1 MLRAVLLGVLS
12 LTIGASCKGKDSPSS
27 QVGVAA
33 GTVIELGGSVM
44 LHHGADARPLAKGDT
59 VEGDDVIETGADG
72 SVQIELAHNNATWE
86 LGANKKVKVRESLAW
101 NEAKKDKSAKA
112 VEQDSAA
119 AGRHAE
125 RNAADTTVSAAAP
138 AATEAMPAPG
148 SAPGPVAAPAP
159 AVKQDMEAKQDKKKA
174 APPPAPPRAAAAPQ
188 LQPPAAAP
196 APPPPPP
203 KTVTRSRGAA
213 DSASG
218 GGSLGLVGT
227 GEGGGGV
234 GDGIGMGGAG
244 GKIGG
249 GTSAMS
255 AARAL
260 INGHLGDLK
269 KCFKDTT
276 KVTFK
281 IDAQGRVA
289 LGYSK
294 SVDVDTQACV
304 ERVAKSIEFASSAT
318 AVTVEVT
325 P

>member
-1 MLRAVLLGVLS
+1 
-12 LTIGASCKGKDSPSS
+12 
-27 QVGVAA
+27 
-33 GTVIELGGSVM
+33 
-44 LHHGADARPLAKGDT
+44 
-59 VEGDDVIETGADG
+59 
-72 SVQIELAHNNATWE
+72 
-86 LGANKKVKVRESLAW
+86 
-101 NEAKKDKSAKA
+101 
-112 VEQDSAA
+112 
-119 AGRHAE
+119 
-125 RNAADTTVSAAAP
+125 
-138 AATEAMPAPG
+138 
-148 SAPGPVAAPAP
+148 
-159 AVKQDMEAKQDKKKA
+159 
-174 APPPAPPRAAAAPQ
+174 
-188 LQPPAAAP
+188 
-196 APPPPPP
+196 
-203 KTVTRSRGAA
+203 VTRSRTAD
-213 DSASG
+213 DSAG
-218 GGSLGLVGT
+218 GGSLGLI

>member
-12 LTIGASCKGKDSPSS
+12 LTIGASCKGKDSPTS

-33 GTVIELGGSVM
+33 GKVIELSGNVT
-44 LHHGADARPLAKGDT
+44 LHHGADARPLAKGDM

-72 SVQIELAHNNATWE
+72 NVQIELAHNNATWE

-138 AATEAMPAPG
+138 AATEAMPAPAA
-148 SAPGPVAAPAP
+148 APTAPPPAAAAPVA
-159 AVKQDMEAKQDKKKA
+159 KKDMEEKQDKKKA

-196 APPPPPP
+196 APPP
-203 KTVTRSRGAA
+203 KTVTRSRGAG
-213 DSASG
+213 DSSSG
-218 GGSLGLVGT
+218 GGSLGLI
-227 GEGGGGV
+227 GGNE
-234 GDGIGMGGAG
+234 
-244 GKIGG
+244 GG

-294 SVDVDTQACV
+294 SVDADTQACV